1 MNQEK
6 NSFFSTLKKDFQTSF
21 SINFLFIIII
31 LSTFSIILTNYIF
44 SKSIIKEVHFIIQ
57 NYEYSKVGG
66 EENYKILREIQKE
79 QTNSYITDMIENN
92 PEYIEEIK
100 AKIDPQYK
108 KAKKLSQEEI
118 SILKEWSNII
128 WSQDAQYTFVEFSNF
143 TCKYCR
149 EFHQTDILPWLLE
162 KYEDLNYILK
172 NMVHKQ
178 STPEYQ
184 LALYGKCILQ
194 QGDTE
199 KYSQYISEVF
209 SLSWEEQND
218 FLENISWKYLL
229 SQEIQTCISSP
240 ETKLFLEKEF
250 GQWIYLWVTSTPS
263 FIVLDNTT
271 GKYTFIEW
279 LVSKEDMIK
288 SIDAFMGKN

>member
-1 MNQEK
+1 MDKENK
-6 NSFFSTLKKDFQTSF
+6 WFFSHFKRDMQTSF

-44 SKSIIKEVHFIIQ
+44 SKSVIKEVHSIIQ

-79 QTNSYITDMIENN
+79 QTNSYITDMIKNN

-100 AKIDPQYK
+100 AKIDPNYQK
-108 KAKKLSQEEI
+108 PHQLTSEEI
-118 SILKEWSNII
+118 TLLKSDTFTLWNTQS
-128 WSQDAQYTFVEFSNF
+128 SYTLLEFSNF
-143 TCKYCR
+143 SCKYCR
-149 EFHQTDILPWLLE
+149 AFHQTDILSWLLD
-162 KYEDLNYILK
+162 KYEGLNYILK
-172 NMVHKQ
+172 NMVNKEW
-178 STPEYQ
+178 TPEYQ

-209 SLSWEEQND
+209 ALSWDEQKS

-229 SQEIQTCISSP
+229 WEESQNCINAP

-250 GQWIYLWVTSTPS
+250 GQWIYLWITSTPS
-263 FIVLDNTT
+263 FILLDNTT
-271 GKYTFIEW
+271 GKYILIEW
-279 LVSKEDMIK
+279 LVSKEDMEKHIE
-288 SIDAFMGKN
+288 AFIEK

>member
-1 MNQEK
+1 MDKENK
-6 NSFFSTLKKDFQTSF
+6 WFFSTLKKDFQTSF

-31 LSTFSIILTNYIF
+31 LSTLSIVLTNYIF

-79 QTNSYITDMIENN
+79 QTNSYITDMIKNN

-100 AKIDPQYK
+100 AKIDPNYQ
-108 KAKKLSQEEI
+108 KAHQLTSEEI
-118 SILKEWSNII
+118 TLLKADSFILWNALSP
-128 WSQDAQYTFVEFSNF
+128 YTLLEFSNF
-143 TCKYCR
+143 SCKYCR
-149 EFHQTDILPWLLE
+149 AFHQTDILPWLLE
-162 KYEDLNYILK
+162 KYEWLNYILK
-172 NMVHKQ
+172 NMVNKEW
-178 STPEYQ
+178 TPEYQ

-199 KYSQYISEVF
+199 KYSQYISEIF
-209 SLSWEEQND
+209 SLSWEEQKD
-218 FLENISWKYLL
+218 LLENISWKYLL
-229 SQEIQTCISSP
+229 SQEIQSCISLP

-271 GKYTFIEW
+271 GKYTLIEW
-279 LVSKEDMIK
+279 LISKEDMVK

>member
-1 MNQEK
+1 MDKESK
-6 NSFFSTLKKDFQTSF
+6 WFFSTLKRDFQTSF

-79 QTNSYITDMIENN
+79 QTNSYITDMIKNN

-143 TCKYCR
+143 TCKYCKT
-149 EFHQTDILPWLLE
+149 FHDQNIWEELLKSHE
-162 KYEDLNYILK
+162 NMNYIFK
-172 NMVHKQ
+172 NMVNKEGTQ
-178 STPEYQ
+178 DYN
-184 LALYGKCILQ
+184 LALYGKCISKEKTQEDFLSYMKDAFSILPEEQ
-194 QGDTE
+194 EKFLETTID
-199 KYSQYISEVF
+199 KYS
-209 SLSWEEQND
+209 LG
-218 FLENISWKYLL
+218 
-229 SQEIQTCISSP
+229 EIFQTCMSWVDA
-240 ETKLFLEKEF
+240 KVALEKEF
-250 GQWIYLWVTSTPS
+250 WQGVYLWVTSTPS
-263 FIVLDNTT
+263 FVIINNTT
-271 GKYTFIEW
+271 GKYHLIEW
-279 LVSKEDMIK
+279 LLAKDDMI
-288 SIDAFMGKN
+288 ITLDTFMKK